1 MSATPR
7 TSSASSGSPP
17 SSFSSDH
24 ACENERRSTSKRRT
38 AVTDQEP
45 VIPWTQPGWFEQAS
59 VWVHLELERQGI
71 EVSGTIEQPHSR
83 PWSTVLRV
91 PTSEGAIYF
100 KADSPVDPNEPVLIQ
115 SLVRWRPDVVPEPL
129 AVDTER
135 GWLLMRDAGQMLRN
149 TIRPTQDIRPWL
161 PVLPIYTE
169 LQVEMAQRVPEL
181 LTLGVPDRRL
191 SVLPG
196 LYEPLLADVDVLRI
210 DQPLGLTSEQY
221 RRLLDL
227 SPRVAEL
234 CEELATHTI
243 AETLNHGD
251 LTDANV
257 FVRDGRLIFL
267 DWDDSCVSHPFYSLR
282 TVLVSAEIS
291 LGLEEN
297 SPELQPLR
305 DAYLEPWTRYESR
318 EDLLTALDLAS
329 RLASINDAL
338 TWHRLVS
345 RLEGLLREEY
355 AEPVPALLQE
365 FLDAETTASE

>member
-1 MSATPR
+1 M
-7 TSSASSGSPP
+7 
-17 SSFSSDH
+17 
-24 ACENERRSTSKRRT
+24 
-38 AVTDQEP
+38 TDQER

-59 VWVHLELERQGI
+59 VWIHAELERQGI
-71 EVSGTIEQPHSR
+71 KVSGPIEQPHSR

-91 PTSEGAIYF
+91 PTSEGAMYF
-100 KADSPVDPNEPVLIQ
+100 KAASPVEPYEPVLLQ
-115 SLVRWRPDVVPEPL
+115 SLARWRPHVVPEPL
-129 AVDTER
+129 SVDKGR
-135 GWLLMRDAGQMLRN
+135 GWLLMRDADQMLRN
-149 TIRPTQDIRPWL
+149 TIRPTRDIRPWL
-161 PVLPIYTE
+161 PVLPIYAE
-169 LQVEMAQRVPEL
+169 LQIEMAQRVPEL
-181 LTLGVPDRRL
+181 LTLGVPDRQL

-196 LYEPLLADVDVLRI
+196 LYDSLLTDVDALRI
-210 DQPLGLTSEQY
+210 DQPLGLRSEQY

-227 SPRVAEL
+227 SPRVVEL
-234 CEELATHTI
+234 CEELATHNI

-257 FVRDGRLIFL
+257 FVRDGRFIFL
-267 DWDDSCVSHPFYSLR
+267 DWGDSCVSHPFYSLR

-297 SPELQPLR
+297 SPELEPLR

-318 EDLLTALDLAS
+318 EVLLTALDLAS
-329 RLASINDAL
+329 RLASINGAL

-345 RLEGLLREEY
+345 RLEGLPREEY